1 MEKVIINEDT
11 IKGNPSRILSCL
23 EVDLANNLLKGVN
36 DDVILTMKQLIDVFE
51 TLYDRINDDYISFK
65 WNNMGN
71 WYLDLFDIYSKE
83 VIQDGLLQLENDSN
97 NADVSIYSY
106 YEKYTKETGNNMD
119 FLEFRDLLIPE
130 LESDDRILQV
140 ENGLD
145 DDMLS
150 IVFKGG
156 VEYGKN

>member
-23 EVDLANNLLKGVN
+23 EVDLANNLLKGIN
-36 DDVILTMKQLIDVFE
+36 DDVILKMKQLIDVFE

-65 WNNMGN
+65 WNNMGS
-71 WYLDLFDIYSKE
+71 WHLDLFDIYSKE

-97 NADVSIYSY
+97 NADVRIYSY
-106 YEKYTKETGNNMD
+106 YEKYTKETGNDMD
-119 FLEFRDLLIPE
+119 FLEFRDLLISE

-140 ENGLD
+140 ENGID

>member
-1 MEKVIINEDT
+1 MEKVIINEDI
-11 IKGNPSRILSCL
+11 IKGSPSRILSCL

-36 DDVILTMKQLIDVFE
+36 DDIILKMKQLIDVFE

-65 WNNMGN
+65 WNNMGS
-71 WYLDLFDIYSKE
+71 WYLDYFDIYSKE
-83 VIQDGLLQLENDSN
+83 IIQDGLSRLENDSN

-156 VEYGKN
+156 VKYGKD

>member
-1 MEKVIINEDT
+1 MEKVIINEDI
-11 IKGNPSRILSCL
+11 IKGSPSRILSCL

-51 TLYDRINDDYISFK
+51 TLYYRINDDYISFK
-65 WNNMGN
+65 WNNMGS
-71 WYLDLFDIYSKE
+71 WYLDYFDIYSKE
-83 VIQDGLLQLENDSN
+83 IIQDGLLQLENDSN

-106 YEKYTKETGNNMD
+106 YEKYTKETGNDMD

-150 IVFKGG
+150 IIFKGG
-156 VEYGKN
+156 VKYGKD

>member
-1 MEKVIINEDT
+1 MEKVIINEDV
-11 IKGNPSRILSCL
+11 IKGNPSRILPCL

-36 DDVILTMKQLIDVFE
+36 DDVILKMKQLIDVFE
-51 TLYDRINDDYISFK
+51 TLYERINDDYISFK
-65 WNNMGN
+65 WNPMGS
-71 WYLDLFDIYSKE
+71 WHLDLFDIYSKE

-119 FLEFRDLLIPE
+119 FLEFRNLLIPK
-130 LESDDRILQV
+130 LESDDRVLQV
-140 ENGLD
+140 ENGID

-150 IVFKGG
+150 IVLDRSDK
-156 VEYGKN
+156 

>member
-1 MEKVIINEDT
+1 MEKVIINEDV

-51 TLYDRINDDYISFK
+51 TLYYRINDDYISFK
-65 WNNMGN
+65 WNNMGS
-71 WYLDLFDIYSKE
+71 WYLDYFDIYSKT
-83 VIQDGLLQLENDSN
+83 IIKDGLLQLESSSN
-97 NADVSIYSY
+97 NVNISISSY
-106 YEKYTKETGNNMD
+106 YEEYTKETGNNMD

-156 VEYGKN
+156 VKYGKD

>member
-1 MEKVIINEDT
+1 MEKVIINENA

-36 DDVILTMKQLIDVFE
+36 DDVILKMKQLIDVFE

-65 WNNMGN
+65 WNPMGN
-71 WYLDLFDIYSKE
+71 WCLDLFDIYSK
-83 VIQDGLLQLENDSN
+83 IIIKDGLLQLESSSN
-97 NADVSIYSY
+97 NVDISISSY
-106 YEKYTKETGNNMD
+106 YEEYTKETGNNMD
-119 FLEFRDLLIPE
+119 FLEFRDLLISE

-150 IVFKGG
+150 IVFKVG
-156 VEYGKN
+156 VEYGKD

>member
-23 EVDLANNLLKGVN
+23 EVDLANNLLKGIN
-36 DDVILTMKQLIDVFE
+36 DDVILKMKQLIDVFE

-65 WNNMGN
+65 WNNMGS
-71 WYLDLFDIYSKE
+71 WYLDYFDIYSKE
-83 VIQDGLLQLENDSN
+83 IIQDGLSRLENDSN
-97 NADVSIYSY
+97 NADISIYSY

-156 VEYGKN
+156 VENGKD

>member
-1 MEKVIINEDT
+1 MEKVIINEDV

-51 TLYDRINDDYISFK
+51 TLYYRINDDYISFK
-65 WNNMGN
+65 WNNMGS
-71 WYLDLFDIYSKE
+71 WYLDYFDIYSKE
-83 VIQDGLLQLENDSN
+83 IIQDGLLQLENDSN

-106 YEKYTKETGNNMD
+106 YEKYTKETGNDMD

-150 IVFKGG
+150 IIFKGG
-156 VEYGKN
+156 VKYGKD

>member
-1 MEKVIINEDT
+1 MEKVIINENV

-36 DDVILTMKQLIDVFE
+36 DDIILKMKQLIDVFE
-51 TLYDRINDDYISFK
+51 TLYERINDDYISFK
-65 WNNMGN
+65 WNPMGN
-71 WYLDLFDIYSKE
+71 WCLDLFDIYSKT
-83 VIQDGLLQLENDSN
+83 IIKDGLLQLESSSN
-97 NADVSIYSY
+97 NVDISISSY
-106 YEKYTKETGNNMD
+106 YEEYTKETGNNMD
-119 FLEFRDLLIPE
+119 FLEFRDLLISE

-150 IVFKGG
+150 IVFRGG
-156 VEYGKN
+156 VEYGEN

>member
-1 MEKVIINEDT
+1 MEKVIINEDI
-11 IKGNPSRILSCL
+11 IKGSPSRILSCL

-36 DDVILTMKQLIDVFE
+36 DDIILKMKQLIDVFE

-65 WNNMGN
+65 WNNMGS
-71 WYLDLFDIYSKE
+71 WYLDYFDIYSKE
-83 VIQDGLLQLENDSN
+83 IIQDGLSHLENDSN
-97 NADVSIYSY
+97 NVDISIYSY
-106 YEKYTKETGNNMD
+106 YEKYTKETGNDMD

-156 VEYGKN
+156 VENGKD

>member
-1 MEKVIINEDT
+1 MEKVIINEDE

-23 EVDLANNLLKGVN
+23 EVDLANSLLKGVN
-36 DDVILTMKQLIDVFE
+36 DDVILTMKQLINVFE

-65 WNNMGN
+65 WNNMEN
-71 WYLDLFDIYSKE
+71 WYLDYFDIYSKE
-83 VIQDGLLQLENDSN
+83 IIQDGLLQLELGSN
-97 NADVSIYSY
+97 NVDISISSY
-106 YEKYTKETGNNMD
+106 YEEYTKETGNDMD

-130 LESDDRILQV
+130 LESDDRVLQV

-156 VEYGKN
+156 VEYGEN

>member
-1 MEKVIINEDT
+1 MQKTIINEDV

-65 WNNMGN
+65 WNNIGN
-71 WYLDLFDIYSKE
+71 WYLDYFDIYSE
-83 VIQDGLLQLENDSN
+83 EIINDTIVLLENDSN
-97 NADVSIYSY
+97 NTDISVSSY
-106 YEKYTKETGNNMD
+106 YEEYTKETGNDMD

-130 LESDDRILQV
+130 LESDDRVLQV
-140 ENGLD
+140 ENGLE

-150 IVFKGG
+150 IVLKGG
-156 VEYGKN
+156 VEYGEN

>member
-1 MEKVIINEDT
+1 MEKVIINEDV
-11 IKGNPSRILSCL
+11 IKGNPSRILSYL
-23 EVDLANNLLKGVN
+23 EVDLANDLLKGIN
-36 DDVILTMKQLIDVFE
+36 DDVILKMKQLIGVFE

-65 WNNMGN
+65 WNPMGS
-71 WYLDLFDIYSKE
+71 WCLDLFDIYSKT
-83 VIQDGLLQLENDSN
+83 IIKDGLLQLEKDSN
-97 NADVSIYSY
+97 NADVSISSY
-106 YEKYTKETGNNMD
+106 YEEYTKETGNNMD
-119 FLEFRDLLIPE
+119 FLEFRDLLISE

-156 VEYGKN
+156 VENGEN